1 MTVLILGL
9 ILFLGTHSLRIF
21 ADDWR
26 GRQVARLGEQR
37 WKGIY
42 SLVSLAGFVLL
53 VWGYGLAR
61 AEPVLLWSPPVW
73 TRHLAALLTVPAF
86 ILLVAAYVPGT
97 RIKAAVGHPMVLG
110 VKTWAFSHL
119 IANGT
124 LADVLLFG
132 SFLVWAVVD
141 YRSAKARDRAAG
153 TRYVA
158 GPVSRDILA
167 VVIGLVAWAAFALW
181 LHGMLI
187 GVRPFG

>member
-42 SLVSLAGFVLL
+42 SLVSLAGFALL
-53 VWGYGLAR
+53 VWGYGMAR